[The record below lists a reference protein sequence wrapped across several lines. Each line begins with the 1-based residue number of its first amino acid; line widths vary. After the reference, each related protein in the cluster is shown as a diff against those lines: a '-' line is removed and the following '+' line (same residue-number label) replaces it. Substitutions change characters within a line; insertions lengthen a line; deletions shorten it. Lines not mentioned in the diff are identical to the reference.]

1 MFVRF
6 GGGPSLQC
14 TFNDFSSFFLEMRF
28 PCALPWQTGP
38 LVDKVF
44 AWMHEMSSQG
54 FEAAS
59 HEFNAKQILH
69 TLCTPDTFVIQ
80 LLHISL

>member
-6 GGGPSLQC
+6 GGGPGLQC
-14 TFNDFSSFFLEMRF
+14 IYNDFSRFFVGDAF

-44 AWMHEMSSQG
+44 AWIHEMSSQG

-59 HEFNAKQILH
+59 
-69 TLCTPDTFVIQ
+69 TFVIQ
-80 LLHISL
+80 LLHISLWYPCSPKRVS